1 MISLH
6 TPRWLI
12 GCAGYVLEPDEFE
25 NRRGTAKCTMSWK
38 IEVIGKCKKKKNKKT
53 SCKWKRNNYGP
64 IVSCPCLPCCKKQK
78 KVNNESEEKK
88 AEEKC
93 LFRCPVPRM
102 GSSTQPGARWRN
114 ALLSWRQPNSKQAG
128 VQKPCPLLPTGG
140 KGGAFCICPP
150 PPPPPLVLSKTS
162 IITKKPVVAK
172 RHISI
177 YVHVC
182 VVGGGVFLHA
192 SVWGAVIFSEY

>member
-1 MISLH
+1 MIDRLCWVCIG
-6 TPRWLI
+6 TRWI
-12 GCAGYVLEPDEFE
+12 RESQ
-25 NRRGTAKCTMSWK
+25 GTMCTMSWK

-78 KVNNESEEKK
+78 IVNNESEEKK

-140 KGGAFCICPP
+140 KGGG
-150 PPPPPLVLSKTS
+150 LLHLSSSSSSTPRS
-162 IITKKPVVAK
+162 LQD
-172 RHISI
+172 
-177 YVHVC
+177 
-182 VVGGGVFLHA
+182 LH
-192 SVWGAVIFSEY
+192 YH

>member
-140 KGGAFCICPP
+140 KGGGPSASVLLLLLHPLFSPR
-150 PPPPPLVLSKTS
+150 PPLSLRNLLLPKDTFLFMC
-162 IITKKPVVAK
+162 T
-172 RHISI
+172 
-177 YVHVC
+177 C
-182 VVGGGVFLHA
+182 V
-192 SVWGAVIFSEY
+192 